1 MQTLATDLDH
11 VGTIVRD
18 LDKGRAQFEA
28 MGFRLTARSQHRGAV
43 DPGGPVQPLGQ
54 ANHCAMLR
62 SGYLE
67 VLGIVDNNLP
77 TPASVHLNKYEGL
90 HIVSVR
96 PSSINDVLPLAGQGP
111 LDAARDLGREVLYGP
126 SGAEKR
132 PVRFT
137 NIRFATASFPEAQF
151 MFTEHLT
158 RETMW
163 QPHLLEHPNGA
174 DALSCVFV
182 CSNEPGTL
190 ARRLGDV
197 YGVTPTAS
205 GSEQHEL
212 KLQQSSVLVASPDAL
227 RAMFPGV
234 PIPDGARPVGYQVT
248 TVSLDKLVDV
258 LTRNGVPHRE
268 APAGGVFVGPGHA
281 CGNVLHFVE
290 RKPS

>member
-1 MQTLATDLDH
+1 MQNLATNLDH

-18 LDKGRAQFEA
+18 LDKGRAAFEA

-62 SGYLE
+62 RGYLE
-67 VLGIVDNNLP
+67 VLGIIDNRLP
-77 TPASVHLNKYEGL
+77 TPASVHLDKYEGL

-96 PSSINDVLPLAGQGP
+96 PSSIADVLVMAGEGT

-137 NIRFATASFPEAQF
+137 NIRFKAASFPEAQF

-158 RETMW
+158 RDTMW

-174 DALSCVFV
+174 DSLDCVFV
-182 CSNEPGTL
+182 CSSEPGAL
-190 ARRLGDV
+190 AGRLGSV
-197 YGVTPTAS
+197 YGVSPSAS
-205 GSEQHEL
+205 ASNQHEL
-212 KLQQSSVLVASPDAL
+212 KLQASSVLVATSDAL

-234 PIPDGARPVGYQVT
+234 PIPDGARPVGYRVA
-248 TVSLDKLVDV
+248 TVSLDGLVNI
-258 LTRNGVPHRE
+258 LTQNGVPYGQM
-268 APAGGVFVGPGHA
+268 PTGGVFVGPEHA
-281 CGNVLHFVE
+281 CGNVVHFVE
-290 RKPS
+290 RK